1 MNEENNNNNNNIEQ
15 FQNNINDNNINN
27 NNINNDDLNNG
38 NNNNYINYGN
48 RNNNYLKKYTKITIS
63 FIIIFT
69 INFTIEIY
77 SHFKTLNSRKYVFQ
91 FSPIYEKNQYYRFIT
106 NYFIHFGFGHKIIE
120 LYFTYR
126 ICNMLEN
133 MIGTIITISFIM
145 ISMVMN
151 SILQFALI
159 KFNIY
164 ILNLMRSIIDLN
176 YDYQGGLTSVLFSM
190 FTFYLCFKLNKRKQI
205 SILYIFIL
213 PAKYVSITILFSLF
227 CLTPNKSFF
236 SNLSGILNGYLIKF
250 LPFIFLPRINWVRDF
265 EQKFI
270 FKFEKLKYLYRNI
283 NKRNYLMVN
292 ALNELQKNS
301 MNDNIIRKNIIENYN
316 DNIDPRMNESSNNI
330 NNNANDE

>member
-1 MNEENNNNNNNIEQ
+1 
-15 FQNNINDNNINN
+15 
-27 NNINNDDLNNG
+27 
-38 NNNNYINYGN
+38 
-48 RNNNYLKKYTKITIS
+48 
-63 FIIIFT
+63 
-69 INFTIEIY
+69 
-77 SHFKTLNSRKYVFQ
+77 
-91 FSPIYEKNQYYRFIT
+91 
-106 NYFIHFGFGHKIIE
+106 
-120 LYFTYR
+120 
-126 ICNMLEN
+126 
-133 MIGTIITISFIM
+133 
-145 ISMVMN
+145 
-151 SILQFALI
+151 
-159 KFNIY
+159 
-164 ILNLMRSIIDLN
+164 MRSIIDLN